1 MVHLTTIMAFWTITI
16 MEAYIIIQF
25 ITTTIGISV
34 HIIVHSGVAIS
45 QIVTIGGQG
54 HIGEAIKDLEDPI
67 DLEEFINQM

>member
-1 MVHLTTIMAFWTITI
+1 

-45 QIVTIGGQG
+45 QLVTIGDQG
-54 HIGEAIKDLEDPI
+54 LIGEVIEDLEDPI
-67 DLEEFINQM
+67 DMEEFIDQIQIIDQM